1 MGITFT
7 KSKAQSVYKKYYS
20 MGTVANEVT
29 ESMGQ
34 SKRTR
39 ISSHTVWTVIYDD
52 KKNI

>member
-1 MGITFT
+1 
-7 KSKAQSVYKKYYS
+7 

-52 KKNI
+52 KKNIWKKLKEILIISS